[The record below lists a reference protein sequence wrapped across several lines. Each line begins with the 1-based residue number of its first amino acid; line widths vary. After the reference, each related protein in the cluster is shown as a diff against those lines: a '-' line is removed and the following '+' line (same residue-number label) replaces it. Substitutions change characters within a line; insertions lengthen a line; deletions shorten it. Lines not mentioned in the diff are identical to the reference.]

1 MTEFAVEQGRA
12 SALARSIAIA
22 TALTALAA
30 AVVSGHGMGIVAPLA
45 AAIIFVAVVGR
56 LLLSWRAL
64 ISIVVLIILF
74 IPIKRYT
81 LPASLPIRLE
91 PYRLV
96 VAGLVLAW
104 LTSALID
111 PRVRLRRTH
120 VIDAPLL
127 VFVVAVLGSMI
138 VNSNRVSSVGPDALK
153 GLLFFMSFIA
163 VLFLT
168 VSLLRSWDDI
178 DFIVRVLVVGGS
190 VVALFALIESRTG
203 YNVFAHLSQVVPV
216 LRSTGVHEVIQ
227 RGSRLRVFASAQ
239 HPIALGAA
247 FAMLV
252 PLAMYRAI
260 CFRKP
265 LWWICATLLLM
276 ATLATVSRTAILMLV
291 VIGLVFVW
299 LRAREMKRLWP
310 LVIPAVLA
318 IHFALPGTIGTLR
331 KSFFPAGG
339 VVAQQRD
346 ANVGSGR
353 VATLGP
359 ALDTEFAPNPIL
371 GEGFATRIT
380 APDEYVPVPN
390 APILDNQWLGTLLE
404 TGIVGVVA
412 LFWLFVRFVR
422 RLGRAAKHD
431 RSPRGWL
438 LASIAA
444 SVAAYGESMLTYD
457 AFSFIQ
463 VTFFLFILL
472 ALGSAAYALP
482 AEGPAR
488 TA

>member
-216 LRSTGVHEVIQ
+216 LRSTGVHEVDPA
-227 RGSRLRVFASAQ
+227 RVASTCLCIRPAPDRARSGVRDARSAGHVLGRSAFAS
-239 HPIALGAA
+239 
-247 FAMLV
+247 
-252 PLAMYRAI
+252 R
-260 CFRKP
+260 
-265 LWWICATLLLM
+265 
-276 ATLATVSRTAILMLV
+276 
-291 VIGLVFVW
+291 
-299 LRAREMKRLWP
+299 
-310 LVIPAVLA
+310 
-318 IHFALPGTIGTLR
+318 
-331 KSFFPAGG
+331 
-339 VVAQQRD
+339 
-346 ANVGSGR
+346 SG
-353 VATLGP
+353 
-359 ALDTEFAPNPIL
+359 
-371 GEGFATRIT
+371 
-380 APDEYVPVPN
+380 
-390 APILDNQWLGTLLE
+390 
-404 TGIVGVVA
+404 
-412 LFWLFVRFVR
+412 
-422 RLGRAAKHD
+422 
-431 RSPRGWL
+431 
-438 LASIAA
+438 
-444 SVAAYGESMLTYD
+444 
-457 AFSFIQ
+457 
-463 VTFFLFILL
+463 
-472 ALGSAAYALP
+472 GSAPRSSCWRPSRRSL
-482 AEGPAR
+482 AR
-488 TA
+488 RSSCSSLSDLCSSGSEHAR